1 MAECLAGP
9 LHKSGRGI
17 AEVGIAVALSL
28 LLAFFNLPILP
39 NGGQVSLDML
49 PIVLLALMRGSK
61 RGISAGFV
69 YGCLHSLQEP
79 FVVHPLQFLLDYP
92 LAYAALGL
100 VGLSFLRAHTFLA
113 IISGVTI
120 RFLCHTV
127 SGVIFIDAFLGR
139 QNLPTSPWLW
149 AASYN
154 CTFLLPSALV
164 LCVIIPP
171 VKKAMQNYGI
181 FAK

>member
-28 LLAFFNLPILP
+28 LLAFFNLPLLP

-49 PIVLLALMRGSK
+49 PIVFLAIMRGSSQ
-61 RGISAGFV
+61 GAAAGLI
-69 YGCLHSLQEP
+69 YGCLHALQEP
-79 FVVHPLQFLLDYP
+79 FVIHPLQFLLDYP
-92 LAYAALGL
+92 LAYASLGL
-100 VGLSFLRAHTFLA
+100 AGLPFLRERTFLA
-113 IISGVTI
+113 IVGSVTL

-127 SGVIFIDAFLGR
+127 SGVIFIDAFLG
-139 QNLPTSPWLW
+139 QHSLPASPWLW
-149 AASYN
+149 SASYN
-154 CTFLLPSALV
+154 CTFLLPSVLA

-171 VKKAMQNYGI
+171 LKKAMQNYGI
-181 FAK
+181 FTK

>member
-49 PIVLLALMRGSK
+49 PIMLLALMRGSK

-92 LAYAALGL
+92 LAYATLGL
-100 VGLSFLRAHTFLA
+100 AGLSFLCF
-113 IISGVTI
+113 
-120 RFLCHTV
+120 FLCYYLAALLRW
-127 SGVIFIDAFLGR
+127 GELG
-139 QNLPTSPWLW
+139 
-149 AASYN
+149 Y
-154 CTFLLPSALV
+154 
-164 LCVIIPP
+164 
-171 VKKAMQNYGI
+171 
-181 FAK
+181 